1 LILFVRIDKPLILPL
16 PKPLLEIIVK
26 LKLLMLVMKTNFSQ
40 QMHRL
45 AIVFLGIML
54 MTFTACVK
62 DNDNHDAEL
71 IARIEAL
78 TYLTEQYPPLNYE
91 EEGKLSGVSVDVLE
105 ALFAKMNVNRSRDNI
120 SLLPWSEAY
129 QQTLGSENRLLF
141 STARVPEREMLF
153 KWVGPIAPEKTIVV
167 GLVANNIQISAP
179 ADLNNYSL
187 GVIEDYAAILVLTD
201 QGVLPETMVQYPDV
215 EHMYMALG
223 NGEVDYI
230 VYSETGN
237 TLIIESLGMNADDF
251 ETLYM
256 AAVVENYFAFHV
268 NTSDEIISLFQLSMN
283 ELKLDKAEDGS
294 SVYEKILNNYQII
307 QHIDDDIT
315 PEMVISLVELTVA
328 DIEEDA
334 AGTFQKMNQL
344 QAPYKDPVNPALY
357 VFAYDTTINMVAH
370 ADNPLLVGKNFRG
383 KTDAAGKK
391 FRDEM
396 VAGALE
402 HQTGWT
408 DYIYTK
414 SDQSGLYYKTTYYQ
428 LATGSDGNLFVVCAG
443 RFK

>member
-1 LILFVRIDKPLILPL
+1 
-16 PKPLLEIIVK
+16 
-26 LKLLMLVMKTNFSQ
+26 MKTIFTQ
-40 QMHRL
+40 TAPRL
-45 AIVFLGIML
+45 ATVFLGIML
-54 MTFTACVK
+54 MTFVACRK
-62 DNDNHDAEL
+62 DDDNHDAEL
-71 IARIEAL
+71 VSQIEAFS
-78 TYLTEQYPPLNYE
+78 YLTENYPPLNYE
-91 EEGKLSGVSVDVLE
+91 EEGKLYGVSVDVLE
-105 ALFAKMNVNRSRDNI
+105 ALFEKMNVQLSRDNI
-120 SLLPWSEAY
+120 SLTPWSEAY
-129 QQTLGSENRLLF
+129 QQTLALENSMLF
-141 STARVPEREMLF
+141 STARVPERELLF

-167 GLVANNIQISAP
+167 GLVASNIVITAP
-179 ADLNNYSL
+179 DDLNNFSV
-187 GVIEDYAAILVLTD
+187 GVIEDYAAILVLLE
-201 QGVLPETMVQYPDV
+201 QGVLSETMIRYSDV
-215 EHMYMALG
+215 EKMYQALE
-223 NGEVDYI
+223 NGEVDCI

-237 TLIIESLGMNADDF
+237 TLIIESLGMNAADF

-268 NTSDEIISLFQLSMN
+268 NTSEEIIGIFQQSMD

-294 SVYEKILNNYQII
+294 SMYEKILNSYQII
-307 QHIDDDIT
+307 QHIDDNIT

-328 DIEEDA
+328 DIEEDV

-357 VFAYDTTINMVAH
+357 VFAYDTAINMVAH
-370 ADNPLLVGKNFRG
+370 ADNLLLVGRNFRG

-414 SDQSGLYYKTTYYQ
+414 SDESGLYYKTTYYQ
-428 LATGSDGNLFVVCAG
+428 LATGSDGNLYVVCAG

>member
-1 LILFVRIDKPLILPL
+1 
-16 PKPLLEIIVK
+16 
-26 LKLLMLVMKTNFSQ
+26 MKTIFTQ
-40 QMHRL
+40 GMIKL
-45 AIVFLGIML
+45 VVVLLGIIL
-54 MTFTACVK
+54 ITIVACRK
-62 DNDNHDAEL
+62 DDDNKNAEL
-71 IARIEAL
+71 ISRIKAF
-78 TYLTEQYPPLNYE
+78 TYLTEHYPPLNYE
-91 EEGKLSGVSVDVLE
+91 EEGKLYGVSVDVLE
-105 ALFAKMNVNRSRDNI
+105 ALFGKMNVQLTRDDI

-129 QQTLGSENRLLF
+129 QETLSIENRMLF
-141 STARVPEREMLF
+141 STARIPERELLF

-167 GLVANNIQISAP
+167 GLAANNIAITAP
-179 ADLNNYSL
+179 TDLNNYAV
-187 GVIEDYAAILVLTD
+187 GVIEDYAAILVLMD
-201 QGVLPETMVQYPDV
+201 QGVLSESMIRFPDV
-215 EHMYMALG
+215 EQMYRALA
-223 NGEVDYI
+223 NGEVDCL

-237 TLIIESLGMNADDF
+237 TLIIPALGLNSEDF

-256 AAVVENYFAFHV
+256 VAVVENYFAFNI
-268 NTSDEIISLFQLSMN
+268 NTPDDIIGFFQQSMD

-315 PEMVISLVELTVA
+315 PEMVISLVGLTVA

-334 AGTFQKMNQL
+334 LGTFQKMNQML
-344 QAPYKDPVNPALY
+344 SPYKDPVTPALY
-357 VFAYDTTINMVAH
+357 SFAYDTAINMVAH
-370 ADNPLLVGKNFRG
+370 ADNPLLVGKNFKG

-391 FRDEM
+391 FRDEI

-402 HQTGWT
+402 HQSGWV

-428 LATGSDGNLFVVCAG
+428 LATGSDGNLYVVCAG